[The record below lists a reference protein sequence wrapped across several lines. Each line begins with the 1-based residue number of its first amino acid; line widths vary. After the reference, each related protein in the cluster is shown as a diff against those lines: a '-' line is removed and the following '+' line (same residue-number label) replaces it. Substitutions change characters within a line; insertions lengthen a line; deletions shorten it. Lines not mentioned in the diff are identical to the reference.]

1 MFFWIVF
8 IAAIFVYIK
17 YFTNQTVERYEI
29 HESQFT
35 KPVLDN
41 TRKFRSAS
49 PAQPRRITRSMSKSM
64 NQKLYD
70 ARDYGS
76 IKTRHRVT
84 TAKL

>member
-29 HESQFT
+29 HDSQFT

-49 PAQPRRITRSMSKSM
+49 LAQPKRITRSMSKSM
-64 NQKLYD
+64 NQKLYE
-70 ARDYGS
+70 ARDYES
-76 IKTRHRVT
+76 IKTLHSIT